1 MSARRPFRIEPALF
15 FRQDAVMTAASG
27 SVSDAL
33 ALLTKGTVTCH
44 KIEQLEAKLKE
55 GRPLRI
61 KAGFD
66 PTAPDLHLGH
76 GVLIR
81 KMAQFQMLGH
91 EVTFLIGDFT
101 GLIGDPTGKK
111 ATRPPLSREEVLANA
126 ETYKAQVFKIL
137 DPEKTRIRF
146 NSEWFGDMAGEG
158 WIRLA
163 SRFTVAQML
172 ERNDFAKR
180 MSAREPIA
188 LHELLYP
195 LVQAYDSVALHA
207 DVELGGND
215 QLFNLMQGRILQ
227 EVSGQQPQ
235 VVLTVPLLQGLD
247 GTEKMSKS
255 LGNYIGFME
264 DADTQFGKAMSI
276 SDALMWEWYLL
287 LTDKLPSEIQTLKQG
302 HPMDAKKAL
311 ACQIVADFHGPEAA
325 REAEDHWIRRFSE
338 RRQDEAPEVR
348 VAATE
353 GTPLTRLLVD
363 RGLASSR
370 KEAERLIVQGGVSL
384 DGMKSTDPTLRL
396 SLHSGQTLLVKA
408 GKLKLERW
416 VVS

>member
-1 MSARRPFRIEPALF
+1 
-15 FRQDAVMTAASG
+15 MTPAAST
-27 SVSDAL
+27 DQAL
-33 ALLTKGTVTCH
+33 ELLLKGTVTCH
-44 KIEQLEAKLKE
+44 SSDLLKARLAE

-81 KMAQFQMLGH
+81 KMAQFQKLGH

-111 ATRPPLSREEVLANA
+111 ATRPPLTREEVLANA
-126 ETYKAQVFKIL
+126 ETYKQQVFKLL
-137 DPEKTRIRF
+137 DPAKTKIRF
-146 NSEWFGDMAGEG
+146 NSEWFGDMKGEQ

-172 ERNDFAKR
+172 ERNDFQKR
-180 MSAREPIA
+180 LGANEPIA

-195 LVQAYDSVALHA
+195 LVQAYDSVALQA

-227 EVSGQQPQ
+227 EASGQKPQ
-235 VVLTVPLLQGLD
+235 VVLTVPLLVGLD

-264 DADTQFGKAMSI
+264 DPDTQFGKAMSI
-276 SDALMWEWYLL
+276 SDALMWDWYLL
-287 LTDKLPSEIQTLKQG
+287 LTDLLPAEIAALKQG
-302 HPMDAKKAL
+302 HPMDAKKGL
-311 ACQIVADFHGPEAA
+311 AKRIVADFHGPEAA
-325 REAEDHWIRRFSE
+325 ERALEAWIRRFSE
-338 RRQDEAPEVR
+338 RKTDDAPEVE
-348 VAATE
+348 VPPTE
-353 GTPLTRLLVD
+353 GEVPLTRLLTE
-363 RGLASSR
+363 RGLAPSR
-370 KEAERLIVQGGVSL
+370 KEAERLIAQGAVSL
-384 DGMKSTDPTLRL
+384 DGEKVSDPSFRL
-396 SLHSGQTLLVKA
+396 ALKASMELLVKV

-416 VVS
+416 KVKP

>member
-1 MSARRPFRIEPALF
+1 MA
-15 FRQDAVMTAASG
+15 AAST
-27 SVSDAL
+27 SVIDAL

-44 KIEQLEAKLKE
+44 KEEQLRARLAE
-55 GRPLRI
+55 GRPLRV

-81 KMAQFQMLGH
+81 KMAQFQKLGH

-111 ATRPPLSREEVLANA
+111 ATRPPLSKEEVLANA

-137 DPEKTRIRF
+137 DPEKTKIRF
-146 NSEWFGDMAGEG
+146 NSEWFGDFKGEQ

-163 SRFTVAQML
+163 SRFTLAQML
-172 ERNDFAKR
+172 ERNDFQKR
-180 MSAREPIA
+180 LNAQEPISI
-188 LHELLYP
+188 HELLYP
-195 LVQAYDSVALHA
+195 ISQAYDSVALQA

-227 EVSGQQPQ
+227 EAYGQKPQ
-235 VVLTVPLLQGLD
+235 VVLTVPLLVGLD
-247 GTEKMSKS
+247 GVEKMSKS

-264 DADTQFGKAMSI
+264 DPDTQFGKAMSV
-276 SDALMWEWYLL
+276 SDTLMWDWYLL
-287 LTDKLPSEIQTLKQG
+287 LTDKLPAEIEALKQG

-311 ACQIVADFHGPEAA
+311 ARQIVTDFHGPVAGL
-325 REAEDHWIRRFSE
+325 EAEERWVRRFSE
-338 RRQDEAPEVR
+338 RNQDVAPEIHLPP
-348 VAATE
+348 TDGE
-353 GTPLTRLLVD
+353 LPLARLLVD
-363 RGLASSR
+363 RGLAASR
-370 KEAERLIVQGGVSL
+370 KEAERLIVQGAVSL
-384 DGMKSTDPTLRL
+384 DGQKAEDPAARLALRQ
-396 SLHSGQTLLVKA
+396 GQSLLVRV

-416 VVS
+416 VVT

>member
-1 MSARRPFRIEPALF
+1 M
-15 FRQDAVMTAASG
+15 AAAAT
-27 SVSDAL
+27 SVNDAL
-33 ALLTKGTVTCH
+33 ALLLKGTVTCH
-44 KIEQLEAKLKE
+44 KAEQLEAKLKE

-81 KMAQFQMLGH
+81 KMAQFQKLGH

-126 ETYKAQVFKIL
+126 ETYKAQVFKLL
-137 DPEKTRIRF
+137 DPERTKIRF
-146 NSEWFGDMAGEG
+146 NSEWLGRLQGED

-180 MSAREPIA
+180 MEAREPIA

-195 LVQAYDSVALHA
+195 LTQAYDSVALQA

-227 EVSGQQPQ
+227 EASGQKPQ
-235 VVLTVPLLQGLD
+235 VVLTVPLLLGLD
-247 GTEKMSKS
+247 GVEKMSKS

-264 DADTQFGKAMSI
+264 DPDTQFGKAMSV
-276 SDALMWEWYLL
+276 SDSLMWEWYLL
-287 LTDKLPSEIQTLKQG
+287 LTDLLPAEIEALKQG

-311 ACQIVADFHGPEAA
+311 ARQIVSDFHGPSAG
-325 REAEDHWIRRFSE
+325 RESEDRWVRRFSE
-338 RRQDEAPEVR
+338 RSQAEAPEVP
-348 VAATE
+348 VPATDGE
-353 GTPLTRLLVD
+353 VPLTRLLVD
-363 RGLASSR
+363 RGLAASR
-370 KEAERLIVQGGVSL
+370 KEAERLINQGAVSL
-384 DGMKSTDPTLRL
+384 DGQRTSDPALRL
-396 SLHSGQTLLVKA
+396 ALLPGTSLLVKV

-416 VVS
+416 MVP

>member
-1 MSARRPFRIEPALF
+1 MI
-15 FRQDAVMTAASG
+15 AASG
-27 SVSDAL
+27 SISDAL

-44 KIEQLEAKLKE
+44 KVDQLEAKLKE

-81 KMAQFQMLGH
+81 KMAQFQKLGH

-111 ATRPPLSREEVLANA
+111 ATRPPLTKDEVLANA

-137 DPEKTRIRF
+137 DPEKTKIRF
-146 NSEWFGDMAGEG
+146 NSEWFGNLAGEG

-180 MSAREPIA
+180 MDAREPIA

-195 LVQAYDSVALHA
+195 LVQAYDSVALQA

-215 QLFNLMQGRILQ
+215 QLFNLMQGRTLQ
-227 EVSGQQPQ
+227 EASGQKPQ
-235 VVLTVPLLQGLD
+235 VVLTVPLLVGLD
-247 GTEKMSKS
+247 GAEKMSKS
-255 LGNYIGFME
+255 LGNYIGFLE
-264 DADTQFGKAMSI
+264 DPDTQFGKTMSI
-276 SDALMWEWYLL
+276 SDALMWDWYLL
-287 LTDKLPSEIQTLKQG
+287 LTDKLPAEIEALKQG

-311 ACQIVADFHGPEAA
+311 ARQIVADFHGPEAG
-325 REAEDHWIRRFSE
+325 REAEARWIQRFSE
-338 RRQDEAPEVR
+338 RSQDQAPEV
-348 VAATE
+348 AIAGTE
-353 GTPLTRLLVD
+353 DEVPLTRLLVD
-363 RGLASSR
+363 RGLAGSR
-370 KEAERLIVQGGVSL
+370 KEAERLVAQGAVSL
-384 DGMKSTDPTLRL
+384 DGQKVADPALRMRL
-396 SLHSGQTLLVKA
+396 LSGQSVLVKV

-416 VVS
+416 VVT

>member
-1 MSARRPFRIEPALF
+1 MTVAALSAP
-15 FRQDAVMTAASG
+15 
-27 SVSDAL
+27 DAL

-44 KIEQLEAKLKE
+44 KVEQLAAKLKE

-81 KMAQFQMLGH
+81 KMAQFQKLGH

-111 ATRPPLSREEVLANA
+111 ATRPALSREEVLANA
-126 ETYKAQVFKIL
+126 ETYKTQVFRIL
-137 DPEKTRIRF
+137 DPEKTSIRF
-146 NSEWFGDMAGEG
+146 NSEWFSDFRGEQ

-163 SRFTVAQML
+163 SRFTLAQML
-172 ERNDFAKR
+172 ERNDFQKR
-180 MSAREPIA
+180 MSAQEPISI
-188 LHELLYP
+188 HELMYP
-195 LVQAYDSVALHA
+195 MSQAYDSVALEA

-227 EVSGQQPQ
+227 EAMGQKPQ
-235 VVLTVPLLQGLD
+235 IVLTVPLLVGLD
-247 GTEKMSKS
+247 GVEKMSKS

-264 DADTQFGKAMSI
+264 DADTQFGKAMSV
-276 SDALMWEWYLL
+276 SDTLMWDWYLL
-287 LTDKLPSEIQTLKQG
+287 LTDLLPAQIEALKQG
-302 HPMDAKKAL
+302 HPMDAKKGL
-311 ACQIVADFHGPEAA
+311 ARQIVSDFHGAA
-325 REAEDHWIRRFSE
+325 AGREAEERWIRRFSE
-338 RRQDEAPEVR
+338 RSQEEAPEVA

-353 GTPLTRLLVD
+353 GEVPLARLLVD
-363 RGLASSR
+363 RGLAASR
-370 KEAERLIVQGGVSL
+370 KEAERLITQGAVSL
-384 DGMKSTDPTLRL
+384 DGQKAQDSALRL
-396 SLHSGQTLLVKA
+396 ALRPGQSLLVKV

-416 VVS
+416 VVA